1 MQNTNVGLGNW
12 VRFGLLAAA
21 AVVATTVAA
30 GCGDSGSGGNPDGGG
45 GPAGGGSGQFPPG
58 GITFPWPVF
67 DGTIPDVP
75 EATGGAQTFYADAKN
90 GSDANDGLTFA
101 TAKKSLGA
109 IITGGKLKAG
119 DTILLGGGIY
129 REYPQWSNGP
139 SGKQGAPITVG
150 SYGRG
155 TGAPILDGGVKPAT
169 WTRFTDAG
177 QKNVWVS
184 STAGTKVTA
193 KTPVLGIYV
202 NDGKGGEYALRE
214 VIHGQ
219 VAKYPNDSLPPNET
233 QSNIADNSNKFYY
246 DAGAE
251 KVYADFGGTLG
262 SSDPNDADVSILF
275 DSYASGAGHA
285 LLVYL
290 GKGHDYFTFIG
301 LTIRAG
307 SWSGVYTE
315 SNGHTFDHCDIKFNG
330 GAAILFSYSGTE
342 LGNGNTVKLSRIW
355 MNILNNWPRF
365 NNDNTSAGWPAA
377 IAWSSQ
383 MNGLSEGNVSYL
395 NGGEGMTVGNSD
407 LAGKV
412 STNNVVRHNIVFD
425 NFSVNMYVN
434 NTENVLIEQNFV
446 FQHPRD
452 DGQTF
457 DNLFAVSKGY
467 SEDYGRRVTP
477 PNVVLGDEP
486 GSAYDQQGHL
496 SHITF
501 INNIVAG
508 GKFHFLDYD
517 DGTMGPMHHGLKSC
531 VIANNTWVL
540 GATPVPGQSGYGWLH
555 LVNVDAS
562 TASFIQNNVFV
573 TATSDDQ
580 FAKVPKAT
588 GTGIDN
594 DYNWYAGPGQ
604 WTNDTT
610 RIDFAGWKASHTGW
624 DQHSMTGD
632 AALGDLAEFSKT
644 VTEKFVYDWSKAT
657 PQASS
662 PIFGAGTTLQQ
673 VTTDFTGS
681 ARSSSKD
688 LGALAKH

>member
-1 MQNTNVGLGNW
+1 M
-12 VRFGLLAAA
+12 
-21 AVVATTVAA
+21 
-30 GCGDSGSGGNPDGGG
+30 
-45 GPAGGGSGQFPPG
+45 
-58 GITFPWPVF
+58 
-67 DGTIPDVP
+67 
-75 EATGGAQTFYADAKN
+75 
-90 GSDANDGLTFA
+90 
-101 TAKKSLGA
+101 
-109 IITGGKLKAG
+109 
-119 DTILLGGGIY
+119 
-129 REYPQWSNGP
+129 
-139 SGKQGAPITVG
+139 
-150 SYGRG
+150 
-155 TGAPILDGGVKPAT
+155 
-169 WTRFTDAG
+169 
-177 QKNVWVS
+177 
-184 STAGTKVTA
+184 
-193 KTPVLGIYV
+193 
-202 NDGKGGEYALRE
+202 
-214 VIHGQ
+214 
-219 VAKYPNDSLPPNET
+219 
-233 QSNIADNSNKFYY
+233 
-246 DAGAE
+246 
-251 KVYADFGGTLG
+251 YADFGGTLG
-262 SSDPNDADVSILF
+262 DGNPNGADISILF

-285 LLVYL
+285 LLIYL
-290 GKGHDYFTFIG
+290 GKGHDYFKFIG

-315 SNGHTFDHCDIKFNG
+315 SNFHTFDHCDIKFNG
-330 GAAILFSYSGTE
+330 GAAILFSYSGTGAGQRQHRAHE
-342 LGNGNTVKLSRIW
+342 PHLDEHPQQLAALQQRQHLG
-355 MNILNNWPRF
+355 
-365 NNDNTSAGWPAA
+365 GWPAA

-452 DGQTF
+452 DSQTF

-477 PNVVLGDEP
+477 PNVVMGDEP

-517 DGTMGPMHHGLKSC
+517 DGTMGPMHHGLKNC

-555 LVNVDAS
+555 LVNMDAS
-562 TASFIQNNVFV
+562 TASLIQNNVFV

-594 DYNWYAGPGQ
+594 DYNLYAGPGQ
-604 WTNDTT
+604 WTNDTS
-610 RIDFAGWKASHTGW
+610 RIDFTAWKASHTTW
-624 DQHSMTGD
+624 DQHSLTGD

-657 PQASS
+657 PQSSS
-662 PIFGAGTTLQQ
+662 PVFGAGTSLQQ
-673 VTTDFTGS
+673 VTTDFTGAATNRHPRIS
-681 ARSSSKD
+681 ARSVSNSVVPAVRGIR
-688 LGALAKH
+688 GASFTGRRGVGEPEEVGSDEAG